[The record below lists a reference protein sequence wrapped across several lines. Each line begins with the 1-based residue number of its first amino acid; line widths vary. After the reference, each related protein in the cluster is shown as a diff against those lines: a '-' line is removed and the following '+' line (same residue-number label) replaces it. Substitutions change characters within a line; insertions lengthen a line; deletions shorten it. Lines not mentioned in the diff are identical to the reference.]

1 MTSGLLTYAS
11 IFLVY
16 RHACSSL
23 SLTSSFEGGVETWGG
38 RMFAL
43 AVKASRGPWEEVKTS
58 TQEEG
63 MRFWFEEKRGGGEAD
78 FHNSMTV

>member
-1 MTSGLLTYAS
+1 M
-11 IFLVY
+11 
-16 RHACSSL
+16 
-23 SLTSSFEGGVETWGG
+23 GG